1 MKKDVIDLIYKISL
15 PFFEKI
21 DFKLKKN
28 NQGGI
33 IYNFKTTEFT
43 LFGGIGFFDAYKGIT
58 YIGESNFNIQIIAIE
73 KIYDQALL
81 KSKFEIRTSS
91 RTFSISDI
99 EFRNQVTENGNKWPK
114 IIPFENKSLIEEHT
128 IKILDRIEKIM
139 LPQVEESLSLPY
151 WISMFENKK
160 KSLYERE
167 IGGFYPRIN
176 DDFMIKHLIILKLCD
191 SPSYEKAFEIH
202 LERTKSFLE
211 KFPDSEHTNSQNIL
225 VNNLKEILDATPA
238 KYDYKDLTPPF
249 KFVKNSS
256 IEEPKSDA
264 KRVITLAGKEVE
276 VEINS
281 FEVSEDQQTTID
293 EFLNNIALHFENAKL
308 ETINNAEFE
317 NEQGQLQDFEDCS
330 FVLYSIA
337 EATGLLAKKPK
348 DFEVEAAKYLY
359 IKHISIDPDNNNAVL
374 TMANTITD
382 QLLYAH
388 VTLSGH
394 IDIVTGN

>member
-1 MKKDVIDLIYKISL
+1 MKNNFTDLIYNTSFL
-15 PFFEKI
+15 FFKNRN
-21 DFKLKKN
+21 FNLKKTREDS
-28 NQGGI
+28 I
-33 IYNFKTTEFT
+33 LYNFKTNEFT
-43 LFGGIGFFDAYKGIT
+43 LFGYFGFSNEIKGIK
-58 YIGESNFNIQIIAIE
+58 YIGESNFKVQLLDIE
-73 KIYDQALL
+73 KIYVEGL
-81 KSKFEIRTSS
+81 KKSQIEIPSIL
-91 RTFSISDI
+91 TFIKSDS
-99 EFRNQVTENGNKWPK
+99 EWRNINTDNGNMRPE
-114 IIPFENKSLIEEHT
+114 IIPFENESLIEEHT
-128 IKILDRIEKIM
+128 LKILDRIENIM

-151 WISMFENKK
+151 WV
-160 KSLYERE
+160 SLYEKTKDVLYQRE
-167 IGGFYPRIN
+167 LGSFYWYLN
-176 DDFMIKHLIILKLCD
+176 DDFMIKHLIILKLCG

-211 KFPDSEHTNSQNIL
+211 KFPDSVHTNSQMIL

-337 EATGLLAKKPK
+337 EATGLLTKKPK

-359 IKHISIDPDNNNAVL
+359 LKHISIDPDNNNAVL

-394 IDIVTGN
+394 IDIVTGD